1 MENNNSFWLN
11 SFKLPNFNKLDKNI
25 NADVCIVGGGLTGIT
40 TAYYLSKKGYKVCLI
55 EKDNLMSKTSGHTT
69 AKITSQHGIFYKY
82 LLDSKGK
89 EFAEKY
95 LCVNEEAIKNIM
107 DIINIENI
115 DCDFE
120 KKNAYIFT
128 EKTTEVQKLK
138 EEAHIVKK
146 LGIVD
151 CNYINKINL
160 NLNIEGAIEF
170 KNQAQFNPI
179 KYANALIQSIIQN
192 GSEIFENT
200 RFDDYEK
207 NNDEFKIFT
216 NKKYSINSK
225 YLVLTT
231 RYPIINFPGYYFLKM
246 YQEI

>member
-11 SFKLPNFNKLDKNI
+11 SFKLPNFNKLYKNI

-115 DCDFE
+115 
-120 KKNAYIFT
+120 
-128 EKTTEVQKLK
+128 
-138 EEAHIVKK
+138 
-146 LGIVD
+146 
-151 CNYINKINL
+151 
-160 NLNIEGAIEF
+160 
-170 KNQAQFNPI
+170 
-179 KYANALIQSIIQN
+179 
-192 GSEIFENT
+192 
-200 RFDDYEK
+200 
-207 NNDEFKIFT
+207 
-216 NKKYSINSK
+216 
-225 YLVLTT
+225 
-231 RYPIINFPGYYFLKM
+231 
-246 YQEI
+246 